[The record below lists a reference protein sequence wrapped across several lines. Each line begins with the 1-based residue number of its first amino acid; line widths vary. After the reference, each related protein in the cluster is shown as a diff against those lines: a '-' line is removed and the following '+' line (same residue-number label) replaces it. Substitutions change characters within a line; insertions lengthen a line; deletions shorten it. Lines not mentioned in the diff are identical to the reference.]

1 VWAAVGRSEMRA
13 KKWLA
18 VCTGILFVSAGLVWL
33 VWDKVAAVIDDR
45 PVSRIVGALKIAPGQ
60 RIADVGSG
68 DGPFIFPLAEQTGE
82 TGVVYAVDI
91 NPKALQ
97 KVERLARKRE
107 VGNVR
112 TVLAA
117 ETDPKIP
124 ELVDL
129 VFISSTLHHIKD
141 RPAYLH
147 TLRRYLK
154 SVGRIAVID
163 PIDRWPPFHGR
174 MKYTL
179 DELDG
184 WMRGAGYRRVEKHD
198 IVPHCFFVIYEVEQ

>member
-1 VWAAVGRSEMRA
+1 MRT
-13 KKWLA
+13 KEWLA
-18 VCTGILFVSAGLVWL
+18 VSIGILFVSAGLVWL
-33 VWDKVAAVIDDR
+33 VWDKVAAAIDDR
-45 PVSRIVGALKIAPGQ
+45 PVARIVEALKIAPGHK
-60 RIADVGSG
+60 IADVGSG
-68 DGPFIFPLAEQTGE
+68 DGPFVFQLAEQAGD

-91 NPKALQ
+91 NAKALL
-97 KVERLARKRE
+97 KVERLAKKRE

-117 ETDPKIP
+117 EVDPKIP
-124 ELVDL
+124 EPVDL

-141 RPAYLH
+141 RPDYLR

-154 SVGRIAVID
+154 PAGRIAVID

-184 WMRGAGYRRVEKHD
+184 WMRGAGFRRAEKHD
-198 IVPHCFFVIYEVEQ
+198 FVPHCFYVIYEVER

>member
-1 VWAAVGRSEMRA
+1 MAASLLVGWRARNSDQFSEFHHREESRFNEAVWAAVGRSEMRA

-18 VCTGILFVSAGLVWL
+18 VCTGTLFVSAGLVRL

-107 VGNVR
+107 VGNVHR
-112 TVLAA
+112 
-117 ETDPKIP
+117 
-124 ELVDL
+124 
-129 VFISSTLHHIKD
+129 SGRRD
-141 RPAYLH
+141 RPEDTGTGRPRLHILYPPSHKGPAGLPAYPAPV
-147 TLRRYLK
+147 
-154 SVGRIAVID
+154 SEICG
-163 PIDRWPPFHGR
+163 PDRCDR
-174 MKYTL
+174 S
-179 DELDG
+179 D
-184 WMRGAGYRRVEKHD
+184 
-198 IVPHCFFVIYEVEQ
+198 

>member
-1 VWAAVGRSEMRA
+1 MRA

-18 VCTGILFVSAGLVWL
+18 VCTGILFVSAGLVPL

-107 VGNVR
+107 VCS
-112 TVLAA
+112 TSI
-117 ETDPKIP
+117 TF
-124 ELVDL
+124 LVH
-129 VFISSTLHHIKD
+129 IASSKNLT
-141 RPAYLH
+141 
-147 TLRRYLK
+147 
-154 SVGRIAVID
+154 
-163 PIDRWPPFHGR
+163 F
-174 MKYTL
+174 
-179 DELDG
+179 
-184 WMRGAGYRRVEKHD
+184 
-198 IVPHCFFVIYEVEQ
+198 

>member
-1 VWAAVGRSEMRA
+1 M
-13 KKWLA
+13 LA
-18 VCTGILFVSAGLVWL
+18 VIVGILFISAGLGRL
-33 VWDKVAAVIDDR
+33 VWDKIAAAIDDR
-45 PVSRIVGALKIAPGQ
+45 PVARIVEALKIAPGQ
-60 RIADVGSG
+60 KIADVGSS
-68 DGPFIFPLAEQTGE
+68 DGPFIFPLAEQTGK

-97 KVERLARKRE
+97 KVERLTHKRE

-112 TVLAA
+112 AILAA
-117 ETDPKIP
+117 EADPKIP
-124 ELVDL
+124 EPVDL
-129 VFISSTLHHIKD
+129 VFISATLHHIKD
-141 RPAYLH
+141 RPAYLR

-154 SVGRIAVID
+154 SAGRIAVID

-184 WMRGAGYRRVEKHD
+184 WMQEAGYRRVEKHD
-198 IVPHCFFVIYEVEQ
+198 FVPHCFFVIYEVGQ

>member
-1 VWAAVGRSEMRA
+1 MRA
-13 KKWLA
+13 KEWLA
-18 VCTGILFVSAGLVWL
+18 VGIGILTASILLVWL
-33 VWDKVAAVIDDR
+33 LWDKVAAAIDNR
-45 PVSRIVGALKIAPGQ
+45 PVARIVEVLKIAPGQ
-60 RIADVGSG
+60 KIADVGSG

-91 NPKALQ
+91 NPKALR
-97 KVERLARKRE
+97 KVERSAQKRG

-112 TVLAA
+112 TILAA
-117 ETDPKIP
+117 EADPQIP
-124 ELVDL
+124 EAVDL

-141 RPAYLH
+141 RPNYLR
-147 TLRRYLK
+147 TLHRYLK
-154 SVGRIAVID
+154 PAGRIAVID

-184 WMRGAGYRRVEKHD
+184 WMQGAGFRRVEKHD
-198 IVPHCFFVIYEVEQ
+198 FVPHCFFVIYEVEQ